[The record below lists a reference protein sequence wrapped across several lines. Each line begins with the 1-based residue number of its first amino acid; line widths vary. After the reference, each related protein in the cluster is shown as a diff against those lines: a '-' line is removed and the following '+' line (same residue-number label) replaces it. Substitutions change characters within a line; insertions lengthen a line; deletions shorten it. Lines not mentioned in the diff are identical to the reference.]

1 MQVLCALLLWPT
13 RSSPRVPG
21 VAPQSSG
28 RMAVA
33 RAASLTTFV
42 AAAYAQGPVTTGLG
56 YDGGVCYTPQGADVR
71 YSFCTLHP

>member
-1 MQVLCALLLWPT
+1 
-13 RSSPRVPG
+13 
-21 VAPQSSG
+21 
-28 RMAVA
+28 MAVA